1 MVERRN
7 LGLPSIVKKKKKKKG
22 TGILQKHDS
31 YRKGT
36 DTP

>member
-7 LGLPSIVKKKKKKKG
+7 LGLPSIVKKKKKKG